1 MATGDSKAKITLTAE
16 DKTRA
21 AFASASRGLGRL
33 GSQAGDLVGK
43 LGGVGAALGAG
54 LSALQV
60 ANVLQ
65 VADQLDDLSEKT
77 GISVE
82 QLSALRFAGEAVG
95 TELTSLTTGVRELSK
110 RMADAAGGGKATSEA
125 FRAIGVEVKNA
136 DGSLRSAD
144 EVLLDVADRFAQ
156 YEDGAAKA
164 ALAQELFGK
173 SGADMIPFLNQGK
186 QGIEGLR
193 REAEQ
198 LGVIYSGDLAKA
210 SAEFN
215 DNLVKLRAAAEGV
228 AVQLGGPLV
237 QELARTSEYFLRVAK
252 DAGVLEAVFS
262 TLARGAKIRLGLD
275 DVGEL
280 ESRARSQAAEIE
292 RITNV
297 LVGLQSTLERDPG
310 NERAQRRYNTL
321 RETLRRLQGEAQET
335 TDALKG
341 VAREISG
348 EQDSEVQRLLNRSNA
363 AQGGRQAAPVLKST
377 NKEPK
382 ASRQQQPDDYQAQLA
397 QSVASAIN
405 DNAVTRAQRLADEMA
420 LLDKLFFDAGLSAE
434 VYDAAMAK
442 LTGTEQKLKVETS
455 DFLREQQRLN
465 ELIEATPTAK
475 LQELQND
482 MLLLAKAY
490 EEGRFGA
497 VGSAEAIER
506 FNETA
511 QTRLGTLPED
521 FKKQTD
527 QMSEFAAEAARN
539 IQDSLGDSLYEAMN
553 GNFKN
558 IGDGFLQM
566 INRMVAEALAAQLAQ
581 KLLGDFGKN
590 GSSQLGGWAG
600 QAVGWLGT
608 LFGGARAAGGP
619 VEAGTLYRVNE
630 NNTEYFR
637 PRVGGEI
644 IPIAS
649 ARTEAQATP
658 VQPIYVTVQAQPG
671 MSRQTAMQQGRD
683 IGAGIERATR
693 RNG

>member
-228 AVQLGGPLV
+228 AVQLGGPLI
-237 QELARTSEYFLRVAK
+237 QELTRTSEYFLRVAK

-275 DVGEL
+275 DVGQL
-280 ESRARSQAAEIE
+280 ESRARAQAAEIE
-292 RITNV
+292 RVTNV
-297 LVGLQSTLERDPG
+297 LVGLQSTLQRDPG
-310 NERAQRRYNTL
+310 NERAQRRYNNL

-341 VAREISG
+341 VASEISG

-363 AQGGRQAAPVLKST
+363 AQGGKKAAPVLKTT
-377 NKEPK
+377 NNTPK
-382 ASRQQQPDDYQAQLA
+382 ASRQSPDDYQAQLA

-465 ELIEATPTAK
+465 ELIEATPTTK

-490 EEGRFGA
+490 EDGRFGA

-553 GNFKN
+553 GNFES
-558 IGDGFLQM
+558 IGDGFVQM

-581 KLLGDFGKN
+581 QLLGDFGKN
-590 GSSQLGGWAG
+590 GSTQLGGWAG
-600 QAVGWLGT
+600 QAVGWLGS
-608 LFGGARAAGGP
+608 LFGGGRAAGGT
-619 VEAGTLYRVNE
+619 VDAGMLYRVNE
-630 NNTEYFR
+630 NRTEFFR
-637 PRVGGEI
+637 PNVGGEI
-644 IPIAS
+644 IPLSRPDEEAAGTRSRNITINVQMPQNASRSTGTQFGAEIARQL
-649 ARTEAQATP
+649 RTAET
-658 VQPIYVTVQAQPG
+658 
-671 MSRQTAMQQGRD
+671 
-683 IGAGIERATR
+683 

>member
-21 AFASASRGLGRL
+21 AFASASRSLGNL
-33 GSQAGDLVGK
+33 GSQAGNIVGR
-43 LGGVGAALGAG
+43 LGGIGAALAAG
-54 LSALQV
+54 MSALQI
-60 ANVLQ
+60 ANVVQ

-82 QLSALRFAGEAVG
+82 RLSALRFAGEAVG

-144 EVLLDVADRFAQ
+144 EVLLDVADKFAQ

-186 QGIEGLR
+186 QGIEELR

-215 DNLVKLRAAAEGV
+215 DNLVKLRAAAEGL
-228 AVQLGGPLV
+228 AVRLAGPV
-237 QELARTSEYFLRVAK
+237 IQELARTSEFFLKAAK
-252 DAGVLEAVFS
+252 DAGILQAALI
-262 TLARGAKIRLGLD
+262 TLGRGFAIRLGFD
-275 DVGEL
+275 DVGRLQAQAEGQSRQIRALTFEL
-280 ESRARSQAAEIE
+280 ERQQQRAAAGYGDAAGKVDELRE
-292 RITNV
+292 K
-297 LVGLQSTLERDPG
+297 LHKLQSD
-310 NERAQRRYNTL
+310 AQRTSN
-321 RETLRRLQGEAQET
+321 
-335 TDALKG
+335 ALKG
-341 VAREISG
+341 VADEIDG
-348 EQDSEVQRLLNRSNA
+348 TDKPDSPA
-363 AQGGRQAAPVLKST
+363 AKPAVAPPVVTRDASPKTARAA
-377 NKEPK
+377 
-382 ASRQQQPDDYQAQLA
+382 PDDYQSQLA
-397 QSVASAIN
+397 QAVASAIN

-442 LTGTEQKLKVETS
+442 LTGTEQKLTVETS
-455 DFLREQQRLN
+455 EFLREQQRLN
-465 ELIEATPTAK
+465 ELLEATPTAK

-553 GNFKN
+553 GNFES
-558 IGDGFLQM
+558 IGDGFVQM

-581 KLLGDFGKN
+581 SLLGDFGKN
-590 GSSQLGGWAG
+590 GSTQIGGWAG
-600 QAVGWLGT
+600 QAVGWLGS
-608 LFGGARAAGGP
+608 LFGGARATGGP
-619 VEAGTLYRVNE
+619 VEAGMLYRVNE
-630 NNTEYFR
+630 NNTEYFQ
-637 PRVGGEI
+637 PRVGGQI
-644 IPIAS
+644 VPL
-649 ARTEAQATP
+649 ARSEP
-658 VQPIYVTVQAQPG
+658 
-671 MSRQTAMQQGRD
+671 S
-683 IGAGIERATR
+683 GAGRKSIAITVNQSFPANADRRTTTQAAADARRALEAGA
-693 RNG
+693 RNL